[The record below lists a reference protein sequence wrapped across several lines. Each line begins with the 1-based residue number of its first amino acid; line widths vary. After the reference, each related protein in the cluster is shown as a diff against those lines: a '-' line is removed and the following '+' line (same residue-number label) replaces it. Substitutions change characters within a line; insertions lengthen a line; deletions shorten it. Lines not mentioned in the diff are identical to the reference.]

1 MTALRIE
8 TSTQFDDVETILGL
22 VQRNKASLKSDLTG
36 NPYNALLYRALGKN
50 SPLYAYYD
58 HYNNLD
64 FYAFLESTE
73 QMLNE
78 DPSAVIGKLQSIQA
92 YFDNR
97 TNAVAGYAGSA
108 DGIAANAAA
117 VEAFFAA
124 RSATEIEPVAYSFET
139 PADNEA
145 LIVDSSVQFNLIVGD
160 YADKYNGE
168 CGIERGVMLAVYP
181 DSCQLCTKE
190 DYGNFVREA
199 LGIRRG
205 GNLSNTSLEVLAII
219 AYNQPVTRVYI
230 DTVRGVDSS
239 YTVSSL
245 FDKGLI
251 EPCGRLDVPGHPRLY
266 RTTENFLRVFGL
278 SSLSDLPAVSRD
290 DILGEGL
297 TEISGQYTIKTELA
311 GEETGGGE
319 TE

>member
-1 MTALRIE
+1 MDNANNMEEKKTIADAAGLGDRLTLGECMTADEPERE
-8 TSTQFDDVETILGL
+8 
-22 VQRNKASLKSDLTG
+22 DLTG
-36 NPYNALLYRALGKN
+36 DVPKCERII
-50 SPLYAYYD
+50 
-58 HYNNLD
+58 
-64 FYAFLESTE
+64 E
-73 QMLNE
+73 
-78 DPSAVIGKLQSIQA
+78 AVL
-92 YFDNR
+92 
-97 TNAVAGYAGSA
+97 
-108 DGIAANAAA
+108 
-117 VEAFFAA
+117 FAA
-124 RSATEIEPVAYSFET
+124 GHPVTYAKLAEVLGT
-139 PADNEA
+139 TAGTCRK
-145 LIVDSSVQFNLIVGD
+145 IVGD

-190 DYGNFVREA
+190 DYGKFVREA

-245 FDKGLI
+245 YDKGLI